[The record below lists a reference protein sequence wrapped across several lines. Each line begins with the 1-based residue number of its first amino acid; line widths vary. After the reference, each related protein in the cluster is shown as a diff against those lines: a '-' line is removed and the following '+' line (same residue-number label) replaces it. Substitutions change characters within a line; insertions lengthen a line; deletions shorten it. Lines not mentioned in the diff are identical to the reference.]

1 MAATVTPVIK
11 CPVCESHGDTLH
23 HDLRAPLVYSCM
35 NCMHEWQID
44 PAEEP
49 PQVDPTV
56 SERPRT
62 PSRSKRRQPRR
73 L

>member
-1 MAATVTPVIK
+1 MTVTAPPIIM
-11 CPVCESHGDTLH
+11 CPICQSHGAMLR
-23 HDLRAPLVYSCM
+23 HDIRAPLVYSCQ

-49 PQVDPTV
+49 PQPDVVTK
-56 SERPRT
+56 RPRT
-62 PSRSKRRQPRR
+62 PSARSVPPRK